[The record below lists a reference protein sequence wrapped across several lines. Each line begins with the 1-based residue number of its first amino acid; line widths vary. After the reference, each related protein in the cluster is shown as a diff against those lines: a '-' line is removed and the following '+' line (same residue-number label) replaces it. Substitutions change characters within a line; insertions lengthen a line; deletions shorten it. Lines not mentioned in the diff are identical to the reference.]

1 MKRNKLIKLS
11 KSLNNLHLKEEA
23 ITVLSLTKDF
33 RYRPSN
39 HTKEAGLVGDIFALR
54 NFKSLPKEKK
64 LEIIHNLLK
73 HLGKVPA
80 IGTLA
85 DMLNVVLYL
94 AEGQPIMAVLSAI
107 SLIPGFPDFLADA
120 AKTGKDISPKI
131 IVDNTTRILDV
142 VNKIAGRIQ
151 EGDSLVQAAQ
161 TLISEAKGGKGIA
174 ANLVLNLIQRT
185 SQSKGE
191 VSG

>member
-1 MKRNKLIKLS
+1 MKKNKLIKLS
-11 KSLNNLHLKEEA
+11 KALSNIHMNKEA
-23 ITVLSLTKDF
+23 VAVLSLTKDL
-33 RYRPSN
+33 RSYPGN
-39 HTKEAGLVGDIFALR
+39 QTKKAGLVGDILALR
-54 NFKSLPKEKK
+54 NFKTLPKEKK

-120 AKTGKDISPKI
+120 AKTGKEISPKI
-131 IVDNTTRILDV
+131 IVDNATRILDV

-151 EGDSLVQAAQ
+151 EGNSLIQAAQ

-191 VSG
+191 VSS